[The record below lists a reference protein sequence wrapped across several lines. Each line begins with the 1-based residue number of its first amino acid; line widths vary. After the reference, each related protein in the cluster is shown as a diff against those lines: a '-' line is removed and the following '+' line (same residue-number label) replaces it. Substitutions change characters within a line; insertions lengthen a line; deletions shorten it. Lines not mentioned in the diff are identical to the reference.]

1 MKENQNSW
9 ANWKD
14 ERWFIL
20 GSIFFTGCA
29 ATMTVYQNFVIPP
42 KDEQINQFKETKSEL
57 IQQNL
62 ELRNRANDLEKQ
74 LFTLKKEVLA
84 QASSDKKYSN
94 FLEKSNLVLKPT
106 FFEEGTKLSIL
117 EGQILLKVELIHASN
132 KTVIL
137 RFFDS
142 KNKDTQLISKFRDRN
157 IVVINGKRYMVDVFD
172 FEGSEFHLDDKVQ
185 ISIYAASEGAE

>member
-1 MKENQNSW
+1 
-9 ANWKD
+9 
-14 ERWFIL
+14 
-20 GSIFFTGCA
+20 
-29 ATMTVYQNFVIPP
+29 MTVYQNFVIPP

-185 ISIYAASEGAE
+185 ISIYAASEDAE